1 VNESGVFRLWFTTC
15 CLRRARCRPLPLLVG
30 CGGFLRWGRAV
41 KSAVVVEPSI
51 NTTSSVEIFLHHKMM
66 WCKGRVSFDKPTAEP
81 T

>member
-1 VNESGVFRLWFTTC
+1 MNLACFVCGSPRVVYGGRGAV
-15 CLRRARCRPLPLLVG
+15 RCPLLVG
-30 CGGFLRWGRAV
+30 VWRFPALGQGA

-66 WCKGRVSFDKPTAEP
+66 WCEGRVSFDKPTVEP

>member
-1 VNESGVFRLWFTTC
+1 MNLACFVCGSPRGVDGERGAV
-15 CLRRARCRPLPLLVG
+15 RYPLLVG
-30 CGGFLRWGRAV
+30 CGGFLRGGRAL

-66 WCKGRVSFDKPTAEP
+66 WCEGRVSFDKPTAEP